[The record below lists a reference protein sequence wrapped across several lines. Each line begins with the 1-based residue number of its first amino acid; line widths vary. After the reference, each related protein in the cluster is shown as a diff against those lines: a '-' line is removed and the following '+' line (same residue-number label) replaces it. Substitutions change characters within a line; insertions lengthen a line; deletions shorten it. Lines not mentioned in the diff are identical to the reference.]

1 MRQYGL
7 LPFALIYRKINI
19 RTIFLMVLHCVLFY
33 EILSISML
41 RDHKVEDILNEIFK
55 PISLLPDIL
64 NDKKNK

>member
-7 LPFALIYRKINI
+7 LPFALIYRKINV
-19 RTIFLMVLHCVLFY
+19 RTIFLMLLHCVLFY
-33 EILSISML
+33 KILSIYML